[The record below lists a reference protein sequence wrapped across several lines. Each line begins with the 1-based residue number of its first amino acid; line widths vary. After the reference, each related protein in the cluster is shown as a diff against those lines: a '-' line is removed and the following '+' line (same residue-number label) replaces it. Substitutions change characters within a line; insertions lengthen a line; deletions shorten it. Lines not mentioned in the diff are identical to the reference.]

1 MSDSVLLQDLLVVSR
16 DLWKL
21 KSHLRAA
28 WRHTQLESAA
38 RGDVEELQKVLA
50 ALHDEVF
57 KLIAQERGNVPNQR
71 NDRPGSD
78 LALKAQL
85 AKARQAVADVLNERE
100 DDPSHK

>member
-21 KSHLRAA
+21 KSHFRAA
-28 WRHTQLESAA
+28 WRHTQVDSAA

-50 ALHDEVF
+50 TLHDEVF
-57 KLIAQERGNVPNQR
+57 RFIARERGEGPNQR
-71 NDRPGSD
+71 NHRQGEE

-85 AKARQAVADVLNERE
+85 AKARQAVAEALNDV
-100 DDPSHK
+100 PGGHSHK